1 MVKAEL
7 LPHTEELAYQKIS
20 AWGSLTT
27 RKVKIADL
35 ELTRME
41 ELTPD
46 TDFSER
52 GTRGLLNKEVA
63 FKVRG
68 SS

>member
-1 MVKAEL
+1 
-7 LPHTEELAYQKIS
+7 
-20 AWGSLTT
+20 
-27 RKVKIADL
+27 
-35 ELTRME
+35 ME

-68 SS
+68 SSELLLFERNGVWHQEGVNHPLLV